1 MPHRNPHLPTVIT
14 CSGASDVGELT
25 DRVGRTFSRSNVAH
39 LECMAAVG
47 AHDAKLVD
55 KLRQAKQVL
64 AIDGCASRCVSKA
77 LDNECIEHYKHLELG
92 DLGFLKGHS
101 PATDENVHRAS
112 EAAKVLLG
120 G

>member
-14 CSGASDVGELT
+14 CSGASDVGELA
-25 DRVGRTFSRSNVAH
+25 DRVGRTLSRDSVVH

-47 AHDAKLVD
+47 AHDAKIVD
-55 KLRQAKQVL
+55 KLRQAKLAL
-64 AIDGCASRCVSKA
+64 AIDGCVSRCVSKA
-77 LDNECIEHYKHLELG
+77 LDRECIEHYKHLELG

-101 PATDENVHRAS
+101 PASDENVYRVS

>member
-1 MPHRNPHLPTVIT
+1 MPHRHPHLPTILA
-14 CSGASDVGELT
+14 CSGASDVGELS
-25 DRVGRTFSRSNVAH
+25 DRVCRKLALEDAAH
-39 LECMAAVG
+39 LECTAAVG

-55 KLRQAKQVL
+55 KLRQAKVVL

-77 LDNECIEHYKHLELG
+77 LDRECIEHYKHLELG

-101 PATDENVHRAS
+101 PATTENVHRVS

>member
-25 DRVGRTFSRSNVAH
+25 DKVGRILSRTHTVH

-47 AHDAKLVD
+47 AHEAKTVD
-55 KLRQAKQVL
+55 KLRQAKVAL
-64 AIDGCASRCVSKA
+64 AIDGCALRCVSKA
-77 LDNECIEHYKHLELG
+77 LDRECIENYKHLELG

-101 PATDENVHRAS
+101 PATDENVHRVS

-120 G
+120 